1 VLKNRA
7 LAQVLAEFSPKIL
20 VRWFVIAL
28 HSPDRVVETGLLVC
42 PPEKKAAKLAGSNEQ
57 DTFSGPL

>member
-1 VLKNRA
+1 
-7 LAQVLAEFSPKIL
+7 VLAEFSPKIL

>member
-1 VLKNRA
+1 MARNSKIAETVRIA
-7 LAQVLAEFSPKIL
+7 FRLAEL
-20 VRWFVIAL
+20 NAL
-28 HSPDRVVETGLLVC
+28 NIQSGDGSETGLLVC